1 MRAKLR
7 APAGLGAVVFL
18 VLIGLFLAAPL
29 AMLGLRSL
37 TDDDGA
43 FTLAHYAA
51 YIGAPGLRSAI
62 LGTVEIGLGVCLVV
76 LPAALAYAYALERS
90 RLPFK
95 GVWSAVASVP
105 LLAPSLLPA
114 LALVYLFGRQGLL
127 TPWLGGWTIYGPQ
140 GILIAD
146 AVAAFPHAV
155 IILRTALGAADGRL
169 QEQARLLG
177 AGPWRR
183 FWRLTLPNA
192 RHGLI
197 SAAFVVFALTAADV
211 GAPKV
216 VGGDFNVLALDIYK
230 KVIGQQDFQTGAVIA
245 IFLLVPSLLA
255 IGFER
260 WAAARQSAM
269 ASTRATVFV
278 AAPGPV
284 RDAALT
290 ALCGVVG
297 LIVVGLLLVCQF
309 AALVRQWPYDLRLSL
324 AQYDLDKV
332 DGGGW
337 AAVID
342 SVGLALTVA
351 AIGAPVAFLGAYV
364 LERGRAAGWLRGAGG
379 LFTLAPAATPGLA
392 LGLAY
397 ILFFDEP
404 ANPLFFLYGTP
415 LLLGLAT
422 FTHFYTVAH
431 LTSVSALKAVDRDI
445 EPAAALLGRG
455 EVTVLAR
462 VIMPIC
468 APAMLEIAVYLFI
481 NVMTTV
487 SVALF
492 LSPPDFSL
500 AAVAVLNMDDAGD
513 EAPAAAM
520 GMLIVYVNLLA
531 RVSGSV
537 AFKMISSPKLHKT

>member
-1 MRAKLR
+1 MRSPR
-7 APAGLGAVVFL
+7 APAGLGALIFL
-18 VLIGLFLAAPL
+18 GLIGLFLIAPL
-29 AMLGLRSL
+29 TMLAMRSI

-43 FTLAHYAA
+43 LTLAHYAI
-51 YIGAPGLRSAI
+51 YLRTPGLRSAI
-62 LGTVEIGLGVCLVV
+62 LGTLEIGVGVCALV
-76 LPAALAYAYALERS
+76 LPVAFAYAYALERS
-90 RLPFK
+90 GMRFK
-95 GVWSAVASVP
+95 GLWAGVATVP

-140 GILIAD
+140 GVLIAD

-155 IILRTALGAADGRL
+155 IILRTALAAADGRL

-269 ASTRATVFV
+269 TSTRATPFV
-278 AAPGPV
+278 AAPSPI
-284 RDAALT
+284 RDTALT
-290 ALCGVVG
+290 TLCAFVAIV
-297 LIVVGLLLVCQF
+297 VVGLLAICQF
-309 AALVRQWPYDLRLSL
+309 AALVRQWPYDLTLSV

-337 AAVID
+337 AAVAN
-342 SVGLALTVA
+342 SVGLALAVA

-364 LERGRAAGWLRGAGG
+364 LERGRASRWLRGVGA

-404 ANPLFFLYGTP
+404 ANPLFSLYGTA

-455 EVTVLAR
+455 VVTVLTR

-468 APAMLEIAVYLFI
+468 APALLEIGLYLFV
-481 NVMTTV
+481 NTMTTV

-520 GMLIVYVNLLA
+520 GMIIVYVNVLA
-531 RVSGSV
+531 RLAG
-537 AFKMISSPKLHKT
+537 AAGLKRFSSTNLHNS

>member
-1 MRAKLR
+1 MRLPR
-7 APAGLGAVVFL
+7 APVGLGAIIFL
-18 VLIGLFLAAPL
+18 GLIGLLLAAPL
-29 AMLGLRSL
+29 AMLATRSL
-37 TDDDGA
+37 TDDDGG
-43 FTLAHYAA
+43 FTLAHYAV
-51 YIGAPGLRSAI
+51 YLTTPGLRSAI
-62 LGTVEIGLGVCLVV
+62 FGTLEIGVGVCLIV
-76 LPAALAYAYALERS
+76 LPLAFAYAYALERS
-90 RLPFK
+90 GMHFK
-95 GVWSAVASVP
+95 GLWAAVATIP

-140 GILIAD
+140 GVLIAD

-155 IILRTALGAADGRL
+155 IILRTALAAADGQL
-169 QEQARLLG
+169 QDQARLLG

-197 SAAFVVFALTAADV
+197 SAAFVVVALTAADV

-245 IFLLVPSLLA
+245 VFLLVPSLIA

-269 ASTRATVFV
+269 ASTRATTFV
-278 AAPGPV
+278 ATPSAV

-290 ALCGVVG
+290 AVCAAVG
-297 LIVVGLLLVCQF
+297 LIVLGLLAVCQF
-309 AALVRQWPYDLRLSL
+309 AALVRQWPYDLTLSL
-324 AQYDLDKV
+324 SQYDLDKV

-337 AAVID
+337 PAVVD
-342 SVGLALTVA
+342 SVGLALAVGT
-351 AIGAPVAFLGAYV
+351 IGAPVAFLGAYV
-364 LERGRAAGWLRGAGG
+364 IERGRASPWLRGAGA

-404 ANPLFFLYGTP
+404 ANPLYGLYGTA

-445 EPAAALLGRG
+445 EPAAAMLGRG
-455 EVTVLAR
+455 VSTVLTR

-468 APAMLEIAVYLFI
+468 APAMLEVALYLFV
-481 NVMTTV
+481 NTMTTV

-531 RVSGSV
+531 RLGGGVGLR
-537 AFKMISSPKLHKT
+537 MLSSRTVPK